1 MEGGSGGE
9 RHRRV
14 TLVLPVQVLV
24 LVLGLRQKAVGAKD
38 WMEILG
44 LLEMKMASGLGFI
57 PTRILRT
64 PSRCSHEACTNTSPS
79 RES

>member
-9 RHRRV
+9 RHRRA

-57 PTRILRT
+57 PTRILEN
-64 PSRCSHEACTNTSPS
+64 P
-79 RES
+79 